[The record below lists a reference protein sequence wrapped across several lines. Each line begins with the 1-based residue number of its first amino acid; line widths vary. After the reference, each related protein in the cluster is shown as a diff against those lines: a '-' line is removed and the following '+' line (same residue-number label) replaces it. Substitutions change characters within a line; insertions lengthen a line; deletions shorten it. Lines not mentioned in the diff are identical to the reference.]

1 MTTPRFMKD
10 RSWRAGWPE
19 DIQETV
25 EKDSLPDVPWK
36 GQIARYRR
44 IFQAM
49 AGVDGANSSI
59 PEIEDLVRK
68 MEKWSE
74 RHSVYFS
81 WPPTMSGWS
90 RAVWA
95 TLSEPHGKDDMAWL
109 MAGYGPSLRL
119 ALSERPSPS
128 SWAISFQA
136 AIAPSIVKEQIKEIS
151 PAPSAEKVVS
161 EPIKD
166 KKLRTDDTTAKP
178 TPTKTA
184 YEEPA
189 EVLETRRWLIGVLA
203 KIQEQRAAKK
213 SDGTLVEMFDG
224 EIKARIEK
232 REHVGQKREAG
243 WIEYELIPALANLSP
258 GQLELFHDLWPST
271 HSKSFIDPQ
280 KTLSGR
286 RFWAVLDGAPKASRP
301 IFLNKILPQIIDSS
315 EWPSTTRYL
324 LAKEMLS
331 WTKARP
337 EAFEERLALWRSWG
351 GRFDD
356 AAAPVVSESNRFNQ
370 QASAP
375 ETVDAWIRGNGVEA
389 WNAVLDTL
397 QKPRSTPGM
406 G

>member
-1 MTTPRFMKD
+1 MTIPRFIKD

-19 DIQETV
+19 DIQENV
-25 EKDSLPDVPWK
+25 EKEALPDVPWK
-36 GQIARYRR
+36 GQIARYKR

-49 AGVDGANSSI
+49 AGAEGANSSV
-59 PEIEDLVRK
+59 PEIEDLVRR
-68 MEKWSE
+68 MERWSE

-81 WPPTMSGWS
+81 WPPTMAGWS

-95 TLSEPHGKDDMAWL
+95 TLSEPQGKDDMAWL

-119 ALSERPSPS
+119 ALSEKPSPA

-136 AIAPSIVKEQIKEIS
+136 AIAPAIVKDQFKEKIS
-151 PAPSAEKVVS
+151 TPAVEKIVS
-161 EPIKD
+161 EPHQD
-166 KKLRTDDTTAKP
+166 KKVKPESAAPKP
-178 TPTKTA
+178 TTSKAT
-184 YEEPA
+184 YEEPV
-189 EVLETRRWLIGVLA
+189 EVLETRRWLIGVLGRL
-203 KIQEQRAAKK
+203 QEQRAAKK

-224 EIKARIEK
+224 EIKAKIEK
-232 REHVGQKREAG
+232 REHVGHKREAG
-243 WIEYELIPALANLSP
+243 WIEYELIPALANLSL
-258 GQLELFHDLWPST
+258 QHLELFNELWPSS

-286 RFWAVLDGAPKASRP
+286 RFWAVLDSAQKESRP
-301 IFLNKILPQIIDSS
+301 VFLNRTLPQIIDAS
-315 EWPSTTRYL
+315 EWSSTTRYL

-356 AAAPVVSESNRFNQ
+356 AEAPVVHETNRFSQ
-370 QASAP
+370 PTVPP
-375 ETVDAWIRGNGVEA
+375 ETVDSWIRGNRLPA
-389 WNAVLDTL
+389 WDAVLDNL